1 MPDIKDLNDK
11 IRINR
16 KSVWENRTVEEI
28 EDFCNDYKRYLKD
41 STTERRAID
50 NAVDMAIKNGFI
62 KLEELLKNPPEK
74 LAGTKVIVENRGK
87 SAAFFVLGEEIDSG
101 INMVASHV
109 DAPRIDF
116 KPFSMYEDSGF
127 ALAKTHYYGGIKK
140 YQWFS
145 LPLGID
151 GIVIKNNGEKVKVR
165 IGFEKD
171 EPIFMMADLLP
182 HLDRREGDIS
192 KVFTADSMN
201 LILGN
206 TKMKESGDIKDPVL
220 LNVLNILNDKY
231 GIVEEDLFSAELEIV
246 PVDEPRDLG
255 FDRSMIA
262 AYAHDDRV
270 CSYAAMKALLD
281 AEKFSKTACV
291 VLLDKEE
298 IGSVGNTGARYHF
311 WKRAVKK
318 FMKLFKSDAD
328 IEDILEKSMVLSG
341 DVMAAYHPSFKD
353 VHEINNTCK
362 FGMGITITKYTGVR
376 GKGGANDAHA
386 EILAAVRSLFNEN
399 KINWQVGLLGK
410 VDQGG
415 GGTVAL
421 YFADQGMSVV
431 DAGVPVLGMHAPYEI
446 ISKADVYETYRG
458 YKTFVEEFKG
468 VEV

>member
-1 MPDIKDLNDK
+1 MSDIKELNK
-11 IRINR
+11 KLRKSS
-16 KSVWENRTVEEI
+16 KSVWEKRTIDEI
-28 EDFCNDYKRYLKD
+28 ENFCHDYKLFLKN
-41 STTERRAID
+41 STNERRAIS
-50 NAVDMAIKNGFI
+50 NSIKIAEKEGFVAI
-62 KLEELLKNPPEK
+62 EEFLKNPPEI
-74 LAGTKVIVENRGK
+74 LAGKKIYIENRGK
-87 SAAFFVLGEEIDSG
+87 SAAFFTLGENIEDG
-101 INMVASHV
+101 INMIASHV

-116 KPFSMYEDSGF
+116 KPVPLYEDSGF
-127 ALAKTHYYGGIKK
+127 AFAKTHYYGGIKK

-151 GIVIKNNGEKVKVR
+151 GIIIKNDGEKIDIR

-171 EPIFMMADLLP
+171 EPIFMISDLLP

-206 TKMKESGDIKDPVL
+206 VRLMSDDEVKEPIL
-220 LNVLNILNDKY
+220 LNVLKILNDKY

-246 PVDEPRDLG
+246 PIEEPRDMG

-262 AYAHDDRV
+262 AYGHDDRV
-270 CSYAAMKALLD
+270 CSYTALKALTD
-281 AEKFSKTACV
+281 AGKHMKTSCV

-311 WKRAVKK
+311 WIKALKK
-318 FMKLFKSDAD
+318 LMKLYGTKTD
-328 IEDILEKSMVLSG
+328 IEDILENSMVLSG
-341 DVMAAYHPSFKD
+341 DVMAAYNPSFKD

-362 FGMGITITKYTGVR
+362 LGMGITITKYTGSR
-376 GKGGANDAHA
+376 GKSGANDAHA
-386 EILAAVRSLFNEN
+386 EILASVRKIFNEN
-399 KINWQVGLLGK
+399 EVNWQAGLLGK

-421 YFADQGMSVV
+421 YFADKGMSVV

-446 ISKADVYETYRG
+446 VSKADVYETYRG
-458 YKTFVEEFKG
+458 YKVFLEEFKG
-468 VEV
+468 V